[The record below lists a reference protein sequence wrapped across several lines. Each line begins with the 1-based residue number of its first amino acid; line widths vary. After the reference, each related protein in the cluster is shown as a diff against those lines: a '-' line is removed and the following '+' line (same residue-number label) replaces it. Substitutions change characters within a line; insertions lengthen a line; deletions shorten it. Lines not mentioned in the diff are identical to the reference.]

1 MRKKLYI
8 CDKKPGACRGWEG
21 GWKQCEN
28 DMCFHTSNRKHRK
41 YKGGRYV
48 TLKGSNARWQIMNRC
63 CHIRIFSPCKE
74 SFEVIYCLRKECKKS
89 PEKDND
95 KHDLQLNASGRT

>member
-8 CDKKPGACRGWEG
+8 CDKKPGACRGWQG

-41 YKGGRYV
+41 YKGGRFI
-48 TLKGSNARWQIMNRC
+48 KIKRSAARWQVMDKC
-63 CHIRIFSPCKE
+63 CHISIFNTCKKA
-74 SFEVIYCLRKECKKS
+74 FELHYCLFEECVKS

-95 KHDLQLNASGRT
+95 KHDL